1 MADEHTRIFQEL
13 DKINRNF
20 ASLVA
25 AIGERC
31 PARQRELDD
40 LEKRLRGVEA
50 AQNKAVGIVSI
61 LSLII
66 GSIGA
71 FIMGL
76 IKKGL
81 AQ

>member
-1 MADEHTRIFQEL
+1 MGMNNEARIFQKL
-13 DKINRNF
+13 DEISAK
-20 ASLVA
+20 LA

-31 PARQRELDD
+31 PTREKEIDD

-50 AQNKAVGIVSI
+50 MQNKAIGVWSI
-61 LSLII
+61 ISVALGSL
-66 GSIGA
+66 GA
-71 FIMGL
+71 LMTSF

>member
-1 MADEHTRIFQEL
+1 MPMDNEARIFQKL
-13 DKINRNF
+13 DEIN
-20 ASLVA
+20 AKLA

-31 PARQRELDD
+31 PAREKELDD

-50 AQNKAVGIVSI
+50 MQNKAIGVWSI
-61 LSLII
+61 ISVALGSL
-66 GSIGA
+66 GA
-71 FIMGL
+71 LMTSL